1 MPREHQAGI
10 RSGARDGSG
19 NDPLWYQ
26 DAIIY
31 QLHVKAFMDSNGD
44 GVGDFRGLGD
54 RLDYIADL
62 GINTI
67 WLLPFYPSP
76 MRDDG
81 YDVADY
87 RRIHPPYG
95 SLSDFR
101 GFVSEAHRR
110 GIRVIT
116 ELVVNHTSDQHP
128 WFQASRRAPRG
139 SSKRNFYVWSD
150 SDAKYAGTRIIF
162 TDTET
167 SNWAWDPLAQQY
179 YWHRFFSHQP
189 DLNYANPSV
198 VRAVMRVMEFW
209 LDMGVDGLRL
219 DAVPYLCEREGT
231 SNENLPE
238 THAVLK
244 QLRAM
249 VDERYPDRMLLAEAN
264 QWPEDVLAYFGDAD
278 ECHMA
283 YHFPLMPRMYMAMAQ
298 EDRHPIVEILEQT
311 PAIPDTCQWAIFLRN
326 HDELTLE
333 MVTDEERD
341 YMYETYARDPRARIN
356 LGIRRRLA
364 PLMDNDLDQV
374 KLLTSVL
381 LSMPGSP
388 ILYYGDEIGMGDNIY
403 LGDRNAVRTPM
414 QWSPDRNAGF
424 SRGDPQQLYLP
435 PVMDPVFGYEVINVE
450 AQSRHVTS
458 LLNWTRRLIAVRR
471 SSRAFGRGSLTMLAP
486 GNRRVLAYL
495 REYDGEIILCVAN
508 LARAAQPVELD
519 LSRFKGMVPVDM
531 LGRTPFPPVGELPYL
546 LTLAGHGFFWF
557 RLTREADVP
566 EWHVEALPRTDLVTL
581 VLIGGW
587 QSFFPDRVP
596 DTQRVMAENLA
607 QRLTGRALPRF
618 LSRVRPFA
626 APPATVNAVTIER
639 RLLWETADGTFLLL
653 WVRTDRGEGTQR
665 CFLPLALAWGGDQ
678 SARIRELLPIAVARV
693 RERAATGVLFEAFHH
708 APFCRSLVDGMVR
721 NRRVTLNDAV
731 LRFTA
736 TSAAAG
742 VLEAVNAG
750 TEVTVPPGEGTEG
763 VAWVGESIRLKI
775 LRRVGDAPATELEIC
790 RFLTERTDF
799 RHFPRLLGALE
810 LVADAMVSTLALA
823 SERVSHQ
830 GDAWHF
836 FTDYLDRFL
845 DEAQLRPIRETRR
858 MLDEIHADNE
868 GLLETLGRRIGTL
881 HVSLAECPDD
891 PDFAPVPIA
900 DGEVAQW
907 AASARDH
914 AEHMLARLTEL
925 ASVLQDDAATQA
937 MKLLAMKTVL
947 LRRIDAA
954 GSCGYRGV
962 KLRFHGRCEL
972 GCWLVSN
979 NDFLI
984 AGFDDDG
991 PWCPDGRNVRVS
1003 PLWDVADM
1011 LRSLG
1016 AAAQRVVRGLE
1027 EAQLGDPGVYEGLA
1041 RDWLSRAR
1049 GAILNG
1055 YAASTGRPGIHESD
1069 WSAVQAVI
1077 QLFELELCIRELIQ
1091 VLERHPEAAA
1101 APITVLLAQ
1110 LDSEPE

>member
-1 MPREHQAGI
+1 MTLQRDHQVNI
-10 RSGARDGSG
+10 QRSARDRTEPDS
-19 NDPLWYQ
+19 LWYR
-26 DAIIY
+26 DAVIY

-44 GVGDFRGLGD
+44 GVGDFRGLTEK
-54 RLDYIADL
+54 LDYIADL
-62 GINTI
+62 GVNAV

-87 RRIHPPYG
+87 RRVNPAYG
-95 SLSDFR
+95 SLADFR
-101 GFVSEAHRR
+101 RLVDEAHRR

-116 ELVVNHTSDQHP
+116 ELVVNHTSDQHG

-139 SSKRNFYVWSD
+139 SSKRNYYVWSD

-198 VRAVMRVMEFW
+198 VRAVMRVMQFW

-249 VDERYPDRMLLAEAN
+249 VDEHYPDRMLLAEAN
-264 QWPEDVLAYFGDAD
+264 QWPEDVLEYFGDAD

-364 PLMDNDLDQV
+364 PLMDNDLDKV
-374 KLLTSVL
+374 KLLKSVL

-424 SRGDPQQLYLP
+424 SRSDPQQLYLP

-471 SSRAFGRGSLTMLAP
+471 SSQAFGRGSLTVLAP

-495 REYDGEIILCVAN
+495 REHDSEIILCVAN

-519 LSRFKGMVPVDM
+519 LSRFRGMVPVDM
-531 LGRTPFPPVGELPYL
+531 LGRTPFPPIGELPYL

-566 EWHVEALPRTDLVTL
+566 EWHVEALPRADLVTL
-581 VLIGGW
+581 VLVGGW
-587 QSFFPDRVP
+587 QSFFPERVP
-596 DTQRVMAENLA
+596 ATAQIMAENLLR
-607 QRLTGRALPRF
+607 RLTARALPRY
-618 LSRVRPFA
+618 LSPARPFA
-626 APPATVNAVTIER
+626 APSAVVNTVAIER
-639 RLLWETADGTFLLL
+639 RLLWKTAEGTYLLL
-653 WVRTDRGEGTQR
+653 WVRTDVSDDRQR
-665 CFLPLALAWGGDQ
+665 CFLPLSLAWGGDQ
-678 SARIRELLPIAVARV
+678 AEPIRELLPVAVARV
-693 RERAATGVLFEAFHH
+693 RERAVTGVLFEAFYHP
-708 APFCRSLVDGMVR
+708 PFCRLLVDGMARSFNVA
-721 NRRVTLNDAV
+721 LNGAAI
-731 LRFTA
+731 RFTA
-736 TSAAAG
+736 TSAAVGA
-742 VLEAVNAG
+742 LEAVNADSV
-750 TEVTVPPGEGTEG
+750 VTVLPGDGIER
-763 VAWVGESIRLKI
+763 VAWVGESIRLKL
-775 LRRVGDAPATELEIC
+775 LRQAGEAPATELEIC
-790 RFLTERTDF
+790 RFLTERTRF
-799 RHFPRLLGALE
+799 RHFPRLLGAVE
-810 LVADAMVSTLALA
+810 LLADGTALA
-823 SERVSHQ
+823 RWRWRRS
-830 GDAWHF
+830 G
-836 FTDYLDRFL
+836 Y
-845 DEAQLRPIRETRR
+845 PIRAMRG
-858 MLDEIHADNE
+858 I
-868 GLLETLGRRIGTL
+868 
-881 HVSLAECPDD
+881 SLRT
-891 PDFAPVPIA
+891 I
-900 DGEVAQW
+900 
-907 AASARDH
+907 
-914 AEHMLARLTEL
+914 
-925 ASVLQDDAATQA
+925 
-937 MKLLAMKTVL
+937 
-947 LRRIDAA
+947 
-954 GSCGYRGV
+954 
-962 KLRFHGRCEL
+962 
-972 GCWLVSN
+972 
-979 NDFLI
+979 LI
-984 AGFDDDG
+984 AFSM
-991 PWCPDGRNVRVS
+991 R
-1003 PLWDVADM
+1003 
-1011 LRSLG
+1011 RSF
-1016 AAAQRVVRGLE
+1016 
-1027 EAQLGDPGVYEGLA
+1027 A
-1041 RDWLSRAR
+1041 RS
-1049 GAILNG
+1049 
-1055 YAASTGRPGIHESD
+1055 GRPGVCLTRFTPIT
-1069 WSAVQAVI
+1069 
-1077 QLFELELCIRELIQ
+1077 
-1091 VLERHPEAAA
+1091 RHYWKPSAA
-1101 APITVLLAQ
+1101 APACCTRHWRNARMTPNSRRCRWRKVKPHSGRKRHDNWLNARWRGW
-1110 LDSEPE
+1110 PR